1 MKLRRIFLATTMLL
15 TSVAAVSQQS
25 DASFRRPA
33 VQSDAPFTPSSI
45 GPGDLLQI
53 HVFHTP
59 ELDTQARVD
68 SDGMVVLPLIGA
80 FHVAGLTAQQAGQ
93 QIRKLLS
100 DANYISNLDVTV
112 FVAEN
117 ATQRVS
123 ILGEVKNPGSIPLSG
138 RMRLLDVI
146 SAAGGLVPTSSG
158 AVTISHRDETGKAQT
173 LRVNGPLATMTN
185 PEVRPGD
192 TIMAEKAGIVY
203 VVGSVNRP
211 GGFVLEGGKKVTLLQ
226 ALALAEGSTGTAVL
240 RHARLIRN
248 VNGERKMID
257 IDLKALLRGKGV
269 KDEQMQ
275 DDDILFIPN
284 SVMKDVLRSG
294 IHGAMDIAAGA
305 SIYHL

>member
-1 MKLRRIFLATTMLL
+1 MRVSRTFLAITLSL
-15 TSVAAVSQQS
+15 ISAVAVSQQS
-25 DASFRRPA
+25 DAAFP
-33 VQSDAPFTPSSI
+33 PSAI

-68 SDGMVVLPLIGA
+68 NAGIVVMPLIGSV
-80 FHVAGLTAQQAGQ
+80 HLAGLTPAQAGQ

-100 DANYISNLDVTV
+100 DANYVSNLDVTV

-123 ILGEVKNPGSIPLSG
+123 VFGEVKNPGSIPLSG

-158 AVTISHRDETGKAQT
+158 AVTINHRDQAGEAQT

-185 PEVRPGD
+185 PEVMPGD

-226 ALALAEGSTGTAVL
+226 ALALAEGSTSTAVL

-248 VNGERKMID
+248 VSGERKMID
-257 IDLKALLRGKGV
+257 IDLKAVLRGKGV

-284 SVMKDVLRSG
+284 SVIKDVLRSG
-294 IHGAMDIAAGA
+294 IHGAMDMAAGV

>member
-1 MKLRRIFLATTMLL
+1 MLL
-15 TSVAAVSQQS
+15 TSVGAVSQQS
-25 DASFRRPA
+25 DASFTRP
-33 VQSDAPFTPSSI
+33 VLQSDAPFTPSSI

-59 ELDTQARVD
+59 ELDAQARVD

-80 FHVAGLTAQQAGQ
+80 VHAAGLTAQQAGQ

-100 DANYISNLDVTV
+100 DANYINNLDVTV
-112 FVAEN
+112 FIAEN

-123 ILGEVKNPGSIPLSG
+123 VLGEVKNPGSIPLSG

-158 AVTISHRDETGKAQT
+158 TVTITHFDQPGNVQT
-173 LRVNGPLATMTN
+173 LRVNGPLATMDN

-192 TIMAEKAGIVY
+192 TIMAEKAGIIY
-203 VVGSVNRP
+203 VVGSVNKP

-226 ALALAEGSTGTAVL
+226 ALALAEGSTSTAVL

-248 VNGERKMID
+248 VSGERKMID
-257 IDLKALLRGKGV
+257 IDLKAVLRGNLV

-284 SVMKDVLRSG
+284 SVIKDVLTGG
-294 IHGAMDIAAGA
+294 IHGAMDMAAGV